1 LRPPLLKILR
11 KEAFSF
17 RRNPNPGTRYFRIV
31 NMRFRVLPL
40 VALLALSVSGCMESR
55 RAGIARPPSGLEPGV
70 VRSPARPTATS
81 AAQRAEIAQA
91 VEPTGVIT
99 LKEALGLALVRN
111 PELRASYWLVRV
123 SDAGRLQASLRP
135 NPELEVEVE
144 EVGGAGD
151 RSGFDG
157 AQTTVQIAQ
166 PVELGQ
172 KRAKRTALAALEKD
186 LAQWDYEAKR
196 LDVRAEVTKSFV
208 EVLAA
213 QQRLQLTEELLR
225 LSEELLETVTRRI
238 DAGKDSP
245 LEKTKAAV
253 ALSNSKIQ
261 HEQAIRNLQ
270 LARNQLASAWA
281 AHAPMFEKAAGRLD
295 SLALGPPI
303 ETLTD
308 LIARNPD
315 IARWSAEIEK
325 EKAALEL
332 EKARAVSDITL
343 SGGLQRFNET
353 DDNAIVFGVSIPLG
367 VSDRNQGGR
376 LQATYNLARARE
388 EQQAAQTRIRMELV
402 RAYHS
407 LSNAYTEAIELKNN
421 ILQGAETVFEASKEG
436 YSQGKLNYLN
446 VLDAQRTLSEVR
458 SRYIDAL
465 AAYHS
470 SRADVERLIGE
481 DLQSVES
488 PLEARGEESK

>member
-1 LRPPLLKILR
+1 
-11 KEAFSF
+11 
-17 RRNPNPGTRYFRIV
+17 
-31 NMRFRVLPL
+31 MRFRVLPS
-40 VALLALSVSGCMESR
+40 VALFALSISGCMEQ
-55 RAGIARPPSGLEPGV
+55 GNQVARPPSGLEPGI
-70 VRSPARPTATS
+70 VRSPARATATS
-81 AAQRAEIAQA
+81 TAQRAEMAET

-99 LKEALGLALVRN
+99 LKEALGLALVQN
-111 PELRASYWLVRV
+111 PELRASYWGVRV
-123 SDAGRLQASLRP
+123 ADAGRLQASLRP

-157 AQTTVQIAQ
+157 AETTIQIAQ
-166 PVELGQ
+166 PIELGQ

-196 LDVRAEVTKSFV
+196 LDVRTEVTKAFV

-213 QQRLQLTEELLR
+213 QQRVQLTEELLK
-225 LSEELLETVTRRI
+225 LSQELLETVAQRV

-253 ALSNSKIQ
+253 VVSNSRIQ

-270 LARNQLASAWA
+270 VARKQLASTWA
-281 AHAPMFEKAAGRLD
+281 AGALMFERAAGRLD
-295 SLALGPPI
+295 SMDPVPLI
-303 ETLTD
+303 EALTD
-308 LIARNPD
+308 SIARNPD
-315 IARWSAEIEK
+315 IARWAAEIEK
-325 EKAALEL
+325 AKAALEV
-332 EKARAVSDITL
+332 EKAKAVSDISL
-343 SGGLQRFNET
+343 SGGFRKFNET
-353 DDNAIVFGVSIPLG
+353 DDNAAVFGVSLPLG

-388 EQQAAQTRIRMELV
+388 EEKATRTRTRAELV

-407 LSNAYTEAIELKNN
+407 LSNAYAEAIELENN

-436 YSQGKLNYLN
+436 YSQGKLDYLN

-458 SRYIDAL
+458 TRYIDAL

-470 SRADVERLIGE
+470 SKADVERLIGE
-481 DLQSVES
+481 DLQNVEN
-488 PLEARGEESK
+488 PLEVTGEESK